1 MTLILGFSGRAR
13 HGKSEA
19 CEAIAKYVATEVW
32 RPKTGELCTCHTP
45 GIACQRRATA
55 TIYDI
60 GNFVRLYCIG
70 KGRLPAVERKDMTK
84 EQLQVLIDVG
94 KEKRAEDPDYWLK
107 PMFTAIGADQPDV
120 ALIPNLRYW
129 NEVDAVKRANGYV
142 VRVTRM
148 TGTGADFISPDRNP
162 NDVSETSL
170 YHCWETDFYITVK
183 DGHAELV
190 RKQAVAI
197 YQYLSECG
205 RYA

>member
-1 MTLILGFSGRAR
+1 MTLIIGFSGRAR
-13 HGKSEA
+13 HGKTEA
-19 CEAIAKYVATEVW
+19 CEAIRQYVTFEKD
-32 RPKTGELCTCHTP
+32 RYGRYRGYR
-45 GIACQRRATA
+45 GIG
-55 TIYDI
+55 TIFDI
-60 GNFVRLYCIG
+60 GNIVRLYCIEH
-70 KGRLPAVERKDMTK
+70 GRLPEVGRKDMTK

-94 KEKRAEDPDYWLK
+94 KEQRAVDPEFWLK
-107 PMFTAIGADQPDV
+107 RMFEAITIAAPDV

-142 VRVTRM
+142 VRVQRLTSS
-148 TGTGADFISPDRNP
+148 GADFISPDRDP

-183 DGHAELV
+183 DGHAGLV

-197 YQYLSECG
+197 YQYLSEGG

>member
-1 MTLILGFSGRAR
+1 MTLIIGFSGRAR

-45 GIACQRRATA
+45 GIAIQHRATA

-70 KGRLPAVERKDMTK
+70 KGRLPAVGRKDMTK

-94 KEKRAEDPDYWLK
+94 KEKRAEDPEYWLK
-107 PMFTAIGADQPDV
+107 RMFTAIGADQPDV

-129 NEVDAVKRANGYV
+129 NEVDAVKQRGGYV
-142 VRVTRM
+142 VRVSRL
-148 TGTGADFISPDRNP
+148 TGSGADFISPDRDP

-170 YHCWETDFYITVK
+170 YHCWETDFYIAVK
-183 DGHAELV
+183 EGHAELV

>member
-120 ALIPNLRYW
+120 AIIPNLRYW

>member
-1 MTLILGFSGRAR
+1 MTRIIGFSGRAR
-13 HGKSEA
+13 HGKTEA
-19 CEAIAKYVATEVW
+19 CEAIAKYVATEV
-32 RPKTGELCTCHTP
+32 RRCHTP
-45 GIACQRRATA
+45 GIAIRHATA
-55 TIYDI
+55 AIYDI